1 MGVVKNKILLLRPLW
16 LFFFKPASVK
26 ESKINLTALVW
37 ALYHNVIVLNPTCLV
52 CRDVNRAIGWWL
64 VAQVGHCI
72 HGQDAEGVVGVS
84 HQINYCHPGL
94 RQAILTGNESNGCS
108 ARTLHH
114 PPSPSANACA
124 GLPSNSASWLRVT
137 VLTGSSF
144 PRAFLTQHAVQQV
157 AATPSIKRAIPLQ
170 IHRRPVDW
178 RDDVNRSRR
187 RT

>member
-1 MGVVKNKILLLRPLW
+1 MGMVKW
-16 LFFFKPASVK
+16 LFFFKEISAFVRG
-26 ESKINLTALVW
+26 SKMNLTTLVW
-37 ALYHNVIVLNPTCLV
+37 ALYQNVIVLNPTCLV

-94 RQAILTGNESNGCS
+94 RQAILTGNESNCCS

-114 PPSPSANACA
+114 PSSPSANACA

-157 AATPSIKRAIPLQ
+157 AATSSIKRAIPLQ
-170 IHRRPVDW
+170 IHRRSVDW